1 MSGSNQETPGPRDDR
16 PRLCLFRPR
25 GHTLRPT
32 AGCDSSAT
40 PRPTVPGPR
49 RAPAGKSGSRN
60 LRGPTTAKDELC
72 RAPLA
77 TREHPRLQVAPP
89 EQHTWRPVPPRPGQA
104 ADEGLPSSTGNLE
117 SVASHIAPGAL
128 KQGVGGDATWRS
140 RQDTTCAS
148 PTTARTDGTGNA
160 PETDRNKRRK
170 KGPDTGETTDT
181 D

>member
-49 RAPAGKSGSRN
+49 RAPAEKSGSRN

-77 TREHPRLQVAPP
+77 SREHPRLPSRA
-89 EQHTWRPVPPRPGQA
+89 TRATRGWRPVPPRPGQA
-104 ADEGLPSSTGNLE
+104 ADKGLPSSTGSWSQLRRT
-117 SVASHIAPGAL
+117 SPRAPSGKEWA
-128 KQGVGGDATWRS
+128 ATQQVPS
-140 RQDTTCAS
+140 STYHQVDSEIFTSST
-148 PTTARTDGTGNA
+148 
-160 PETDRNKRRK
+160 KIK
-170 KGPDTGETTDT
+170 I
-181 D
+181 